1 MAISPQ
7 DLMKRVSD
15 KNRNVLDDLEQKVNE
30 SLERSFN
37 GRSATIT
44 PSREFDA
51 LPQYMKEQF
60 LDQYR
65 QEGWNVKHHFDQ
77 RDGNFLECR
86 YDQADLAGG
95 YFNK

>member
-65 QEGWNVKHHFDQ
+65 QVGWEVKQHSDQ
-77 RDGNFLECR
+77 REGEFLVFQ
-86 YDQADLAGG
+86 YKQGDLAGG